1 MHLLKETIC
10 QSQASAQTRRIPL
23 KEQVYD
29 KRFLMRLTNSIFA
42 EGPPQSLDC
51 EDKPRKPQVKTAEAE
66 VL

>member
-1 MHLLKETIC
+1 MLKELIC
-10 QSQASAQTRRIPL
+10 QSQARAQTRRMPL

-51 EDKPRKPQVKTAEAE
+51 KDETKPRKPQVKTAEAE